1 VSLRNDGLR
10 AAKVFLEKG
19 LHGVGDAKKEKILQ
33 AYINQIETYI
43 SPVFDGH
50 WNVLDQEIKSFQS
63 TLVYTA
69 IYGNPAPAMHTDANL
84 HNILVMDQSD
94 DPHLKFNDNAA
105 GAIEHRARTAII
117 DELARTLF
125 AVQHIGN
132 LENLYTQELSN
143 EGKLKD
149 TAQKTETM
157 ELLRDFFISYRNA
170 MKESLLVSGK
180 LKEALA
186 RDMFSGVNSEHILK
200 AALFRARIQRLSDA
214 GYFLAQTLPRVL
226 KEATSPTSWEALTK
240 VLQLLDRVVADL
252 QLFGQGSSW
261 GELEQSDQKRLD
273 DPTEYA
279 KTIPDK
285 TKRQPRVNDSVV
297 QTGYAVIRE
306 RGMSEYGVYE

>member
-1 VSLRNDGLR
+1 
-10 AAKVFLEKG
+10 
-19 LHGVGDAKKEKILQ
+19 
-33 AYINQIETYI
+33 
-43 SPVFDGH
+43 
-50 WNVLDQEIKSFQS
+50 
-63 TLVYTA
+63 
-69 IYGNPAPAMHTDANL
+69 
-84 HNILVMDQSD
+84 
-94 DPHLKFNDNAA
+94 
-105 GAIEHRARTAII
+105 
-117 DELARTLF
+117 
-125 AVQHIGN
+125 
-132 LENLYTQELSN
+132 
-143 EGKLKD
+143 
-149 TAQKTETM
+149 
-157 ELLRDFFISYRNA
+157 
-170 MKESLLVSGK
+170 MKESLSVSGK

-306 RGMSEYGVYE
+306 HGMSEYGVYE